1 MLVADF
7 ADHDKTTPQEC
18 ILLKVNKERMLMMIM
33 MMIMMPTY
41 DVANVSGGD
50 HDEEDDRP
58 EHLSPHRHVER
69 VHVRTLG
76 SFCFLMRSMVIH
88 CQ

>member
-1 MLVADF
+1 
-7 ADHDKTTPQEC
+7 
-18 ILLKVNKERMLMMIM
+18 M
-33 MMIMMPTY
+33 MMMMMMSTY

-58 EHLSPHRHVER
+58 ENLSPHRHVER

-76 SFCFLMRSMVIH
+76 SFCFLMMSIILILSIMLSMMMMIMAFEKDPH
-88 CQ
+88 FD